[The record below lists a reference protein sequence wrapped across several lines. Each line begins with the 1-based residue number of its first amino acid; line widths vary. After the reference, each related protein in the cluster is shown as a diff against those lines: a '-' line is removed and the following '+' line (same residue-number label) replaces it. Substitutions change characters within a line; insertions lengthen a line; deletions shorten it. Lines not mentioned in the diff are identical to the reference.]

1 MRAVRQSASN
11 GIGTAQNIRRA
22 GLDQGSPKIVPRLTA
37 HSVTR
42 MSVSHPVPRGTLYNP
57 RMDIAALIAQYGYAA
72 VFLGALFE
80 GESVLLLAGYAAHR
94 GYLDFSV
101 LAGVAGMG
109 AMTGDQFFFWLGR
122 RHGQALLARRPAW
135 RGKVEHALDLIQH
148 HPVGIILVMR
158 FMWGL
163 RIALPVAVGLSD
175 VARWRFFWL
184 NLASAALWAPLV
196 GGVGYLFGALLSA
209 HLAVLHRVE
218 HWVMLGLVVAVL
230 ALRGFLH
237 SRHSRS

>member
-1 MRAVRQSASN
+1 MNSAA
-11 GIGTAQNIRRA
+11 IRHQWDRPAQNIRRA
-22 GLDQGSPKIVPRLTA
+22 GLDPGSPKIVPGLTA
-37 HSVTR
+37 RSVTR
-42 MSVSHPVPRGTLYNP
+42 VNISHLVPRGTLYNP

-122 RHGQALLARRPAW
+122 RHGQALLLRRPAW
-135 RGKVEHALDLIQH
+135 RSKVEHALELIQH

-196 GGVGYLFGALLSA
+196 GGAGYLFGALLST
-209 HLAVLHRVE
+209 HLAMLHRVE
-218 HWVMLGLVVAVL
+218 HWVMLGLVVALL

>member
-1 MRAVRQSASN
+1 MRPVRQAATK

-22 GLDQGSPKIVPRLTA
+22 GLDQGSPQIVPRLTA
-37 HSVTR
+37 RSVAQV
-42 MSVSHPVPRGTLYNP
+42 SVRHLVPRGSLYNP

-94 GYLDFSV
+94 GYLDFAV

-122 RHGQALLARRPAW
+122 RHGQTLLLRRPVL
-135 RGKVEHALDLIQH
+135 RKKVEHALALIQR
-148 HPVGIILVMR
+148 HPVSIILAMR

-196 GGVGYLFGALLSA
+196 GGAGYVFGALLST

-218 HWVMLGLVVAVL
+218 HWVMLGLVVALL

>member
-1 MRAVRQSASN
+1 
-11 GIGTAQNIRRA
+11 
-22 GLDQGSPKIVPRLTA
+22 
-37 HSVTR
+37 
-42 MSVSHPVPRGTLYNP
+42 
-57 RMDIAALIAQYGYAA
+57 MDIAALIAHYGYAA

-94 GYLDFSV
+94 GYLDFAA
-101 LAGVAGMG
+101 LTGVAGMG
-109 AMTGDQFFFWLGR
+109 AITGDQFFFWLGR
-122 RHGQALLARRPAW
+122 RHGQALLLRRPAW
-135 RGKVEHALDLIQH
+135 RSKVGHALDLIRK
-148 HPVGIILVMR
+148 HPVGVILAMR

-175 VARWRFFWL
+175 VACWRFFWL

-196 GGVGYLFGALLSA
+196 GGAGYVFGALLST

-218 HWVMLGLVVAVL
+218 HWVMLGLVVALL

>member
-1 MRAVRQSASN
+1 MRPVRQAATK

-22 GLDQGSPKIVPRLTA
+22 DLDPGSPKIVPKLTA
-37 HSVTR
+37 RSVTQV
-42 MSVSHPVPRGTLYNP
+42 SVSHRVPRGTLYNP
-57 RMDIAALIAQYGYAA
+57 CMDIAALIAQYGYAA

-122 RHGQALLARRPAW
+122 RHGHALLARRPAW
-135 RGKVEHALDLIQH
+135 RGKVEHALELIQH

-175 VARWRFFWL
+175 VARWRYFWL

-196 GGVGYLFGALLSA
+196 GGAGYVFGALLST

-218 HWVMLGLVVAVL
+218 HWVMLGLVVALL

>member
-1 MRAVRQSASN
+1 
-11 GIGTAQNIRRA
+11 
-22 GLDQGSPKIVPRLTA
+22 
-37 HSVTR
+37 
-42 MSVSHPVPRGTLYNP
+42 
-57 RMDIAALIAQYGYAA
+57 MDIAALIAQYGYAA

-101 LAGVAGMG
+101 LAGVAGVG
-109 AMTGDQFFFWLGR
+109 AMTSDQFFFWLGR

-135 RGKVEHALDLIQH
+135 RGKVEHALELIQR

-175 VARWRFFWL
+175 VSRWRFFWL

-196 GGVGYLFGALLSA
+196 GGTGYVFGALLST
-209 HLAVLHRVE
+209 HLAALHRVE
-218 HWVMLGLVVAVL
+218 HWLMLGLVAALL
-230 ALRGFLH
+230 ALRGFLR
-237 SRHSRS
+237 SRYSRS

>member
-1 MRAVRQSASN
+1 M
-11 GIGTAQNIRRA
+11 
-22 GLDQGSPKIVPRLTA
+22 PFA
-37 HSVTR
+37 HSNR
-42 MSVSHPVPRGTLYNP
+42 HPAPRGALYNP
-57 RMDIAALIAQYGYAA
+57 YMDIAALIAQYGYAA

-94 GYLDFSV
+94 GYLDFPV
-101 LAGVAGMG
+101 LTVVAGVG

-122 RHGQALLARRPAW
+122 RHGQALLARRPVW
-135 RGKVEHALDLIQH
+135 RSKVEYALELVQR

-196 GGVGYLFGALLSA
+196 GGAGYVFGALLSS
-209 HLAVLHRVE
+209 HLAVLHQVE
-218 HWVMLGLVVAVL
+218 HWVMLGLVVVLL

-237 SRHSRS
+237 SRHTRS

>member
-1 MRAVRQSASN
+1 
-11 GIGTAQNIRRA
+11 
-22 GLDQGSPKIVPRLTA
+22 
-37 HSVTR
+37 
-42 MSVSHPVPRGTLYNP
+42 
-57 RMDIAALIAQYGYAA
+57 MDIAALIAQYGYAA

-94 GYLDFSV
+94 GYLDFAA
-101 LAGVAGMG
+101 LTGVAGMG

-122 RHGQALLARRPAW
+122 RHGQALLLRRPAW
-135 RGKVEHALDLIQH
+135 RSKVGHALDLIRK
-148 HPVGIILVMR
+148 HPVGVILAMR

-196 GGVGYLFGALLSA
+196 GGAGYVFGALLSA

-218 HWVMLGLVVAVL
+218 HWVMLGLVVVLL

-237 SRHSRS
+237 SRHTRS